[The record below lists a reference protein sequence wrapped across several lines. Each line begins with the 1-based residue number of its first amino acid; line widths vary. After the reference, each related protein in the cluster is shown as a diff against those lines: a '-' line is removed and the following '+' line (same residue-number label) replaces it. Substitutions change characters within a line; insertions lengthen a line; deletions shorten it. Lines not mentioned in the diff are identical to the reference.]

1 MPKIFV
7 KKFKNFV
14 FIRYNMKIRIN
25 NYYLLVLWRI
35 LLIYIIYTLCR
46 VFFIIFNN
54 HLLDTISFNQLTRI
68 LWGGLM
74 FDTSAILYTNILYI
88 FLSFLPIPAI
98 KTPLSQKIL
107 RWLYIVTNFI
117 AIAINLADC
126 VYFRF
131 TLRRTSM
138 TFFSEF
144 TGDVNFFQILF
155 QSIWL
160 YWYVFL
166 LGILFLLV
174 LIYLSGS
181 CSKTEK
187 LYDRNLSNYIKYYN
201 HSNFGYKFYI
211 MQSIALIITA
221 PIFIIGVRGGVT
233 RTIRPITISNA
244 GDFTDKAI
252 HTAAVLNTP
261 FSLIRTIG
269 KADYKLQK
277 FFEDYDSM
285 ADIYTPVH
293 FPAAD
298 DCVDRDSLSFFQ
310 APAIKTNGE
319 SAMGKNIVILILEG
333 FGAENMQF
341 LNKNLKTNYTPF
353 LDSLSKQ
360 GVLFTNAFA
369 NGRKSI
375 DAVPSILAS
384 IPCMINSYAVTP
396 YSTNRIYGLP
406 KILDSLGYYT
416 AFFHG
421 APNNSMGIRAVSRLC
436 GVENYFGKDEF
447 GDDSKFDGAWGIWDE
462 HFLQFVGEELPK
474 LPQPFMA
481 NIFTLSSHHPFKIPE
496 EWKDLLPDGE
506 VPLQKTIA
514 YADMAVRKFFKK
526 IENQEWFKNT
536 IFVIVPDHST
546 LWGISPEYGTSIGN
560 TRIPMI
566 YYAPGYIQPG
576 IYNGVTQQIDIMP
589 TLLGMMNYNE
599 PFFAFGRDINKDIE
613 PQFAVNYTSGQF
625 QLVLGDT
632 LLFRNEK
639 ELKGVYLLVQDP
651 LLENNLLESPGC
663 DELKASPTLQAQDAY
678 FKALIQQYI
687 NRLIE
692 NKLTVE

>member
-1 MPKIFV
+1 M
-7 KKFKNFV
+7 
-14 FIRYNMKIRIN
+14 NMKTRIN
-25 NYYLLVLWRI
+25 NYYLLVVWRI

-46 VFFIIFNN
+46 VFFILFNN
-54 HLLDTISFNQLTRI
+54 HLLDTISFSQLTRI
-68 LWGGLM
+68 MWGGLM

-88 FLSFLPIPAI
+88 FLSFLPVPFV
-98 KTPLSQKIL
+98 KKGLYQKIL
-107 RWLYIVTNFI
+107 KWIYVVTNFI
-117 AIAINLADC
+117 AISINLADC

-144 TGDVNFFQILF
+144 TGDVNFFQIFF
-155 QSIWL
+155 QSILL

-166 LGILFLLV
+166 LGIIFLLALV
-174 LIYLSGS
+174 YLSGDCAKAS
-181 CSKTEK
+181 K
-187 LYDRNLSNYIKYYN
+187 LYDRNLNDNVKYFN
-201 HSNFGYKFYI
+201 SRFGYRFYI
-211 MQSIALIITA
+211 CQCVALLITA

-277 FFEDYDSM
+277 FYPGYDAM
-285 ADIYTPVH
+285 AGIYTPLH
-293 FPAAD
+293 TPLTDSAQTAD
-298 DCVDRDSLSFFQ
+298 PESDNSTR
-310 APAIKTNGE
+310 AIVTTGE

-353 LDSLSKQ
+353 LDSLSKK

-396 YSTNRIYGLP
+396 YSTNRIHGLP

-436 GVENYFGKDEF
+436 GIENYFGKDEF

-462 HFLQFVGEELPK
+462 HFLQFVGDELPK

-496 EWKDLLPDGE
+496 EWKDLLPDGD

-514 YADMAVRKFFKK
+514 YADMAMNKFFKK
-526 IENQEWFKNT
+526 IETQEWFTNT

-566 YYAPGYIQPG
+566 YYSPGYIQPG
-576 IYNGVTQQIDIMP
+576 IYDGVTQQIDIMP
-589 TLLGMMNYNE
+589 TLLGMMGYNE
-599 PFFAFGRDINKDIE
+599 PFFAFGRDINSDAS

-625 QLVLGDT
+625 QLVMGDT
-632 LLFRNEK
+632 LLFRSDE
-639 ELKGVYLLVQDP
+639 ELKGVYILPDDP
-651 LLENNLLESPGC
+651 LLKNNLLEAPGGE
-663 DELKASPTLQAQDAY
+663 ELMASPTLQAQDAY
-678 FKALIQQYI
+678 FKALIQQYV

-692 NKLTVE
+692 NKLTVD

>member
-1 MPKIFV
+1 
-7 KKFKNFV
+7 
-14 FIRYNMKIRIN
+14 MKIKIN
-25 NYYLLVLWRI
+25 NYYLLVIWRI

-46 VFFIIFNN
+46 IFFILYNY

-74 FDTSAILYTNILYI
+74 FDTSAILYTNILYL
-88 FLSFLPIPAI
+88 FFSFLPLPAI
-98 KTPLSQKIL
+98 KSAISQKIL

-117 AIAINLADC
+117 AISINLADT

-144 TGDVNFFQILF
+144 TGDVNFFQIFF

-160 YWYVFL
+160 YWFIFL
-166 LGILFLLV
+166 LGILFLLA

-187 LYDRNLSNYIKYYN
+187 LYDKNLSNYVKYYN
-201 HSNFGYKFYI
+201 HSSFGYKFYI
-211 MQSIALIITA
+211 MQVAALLITA
-221 PIFIIGVRGGVT
+221 PLFIIGVRGGVT

-277 FFEDYDSM
+277 FYGSYQEMEEIYSPIHNLYAKGADS
-285 ADIYTPVH
+285 V
-293 FPAAD
+293 
-298 DCVDRDSLSFFQ
+298 VVNLSENSVE
-310 APAIKTNGE
+310 PAIKTVGG

-341 LNKNLKTNYTPF
+341 LNSSLEKNFTPF
-353 LDSLSKQ
+353 LDSLSKE
-360 GVLFTNAFA
+360 GLLFTNAFA

-396 YSTNRIYGLP
+396 YSTNKIWGLP

-462 HFLQFVGEELPK
+462 HFLQFVGDELPK

-481 NIFTLSSHHPFKIPE
+481 NIFTLSSHHPFKIPQ
-496 EWKDLLPDGE
+496 EWKNLLPDGE

-514 YADMAVRKFFKK
+514 YADMAVRKFFQK
-526 IENQEWFKNT
+526 IRKQEWFNNT

-546 LWGISPEYGTSIGN
+546 LWGIRPEYATSIGN
-560 TRIPMI
+560 TRIPLI
-566 YYAPGYIQPG
+566 YYSPGYIVPG
-576 IYNGVTQQIDIMP
+576 KYSGVTQQIDIMP
-589 TLLGMMNYNE
+589 TLLGLMEYKE
-599 PFFAFGRDINKDIE
+599 PFFAFGRDINKSDR
-613 PQFAVNYTSGQF
+613 PNFAVNYTTGQF

-632 LLFRNEK
+632 LLFRNDK
-639 ELKGVYLLVQDP
+639 ELKGLYILPQDP
-651 LLENNLLESPGC
+651 LLQNNLLDMPGGEQLRES
-663 DELKASPTLQAQDAY
+663 EAVKAQDAY
-678 FKALIQQYI
+678 FKALVQQYI